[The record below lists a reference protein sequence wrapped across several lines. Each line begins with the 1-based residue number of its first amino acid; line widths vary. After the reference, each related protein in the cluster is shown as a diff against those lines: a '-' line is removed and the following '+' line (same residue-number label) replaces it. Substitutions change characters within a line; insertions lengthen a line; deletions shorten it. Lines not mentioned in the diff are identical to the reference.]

1 MNQRSRLCSGIH
13 NIIIRGSRLEQASI
27 HTTEMTAKP
36 LKEINK
42 RKKKL
47 GNIHSQNSILSIE
60 FNKKNRQILNQIYDI
75 LVELQA

>member
-27 HTTEMTAKP
+27 HTAEMTAKP

-47 GNIHSQNSILSIE
+47 GNIYTLRTLYCPLNLI
-60 FNKKNRQILNQIYDI
+60 KKI
-75 LVELQA
+75 AKF